1 MKSNRL
7 VLLLI
12 GATLAVGLAAGLMAQ
27 DPMTTPKRTPRST
40 TPAVTPTPPG
50 NQTTTTPG
58 SSDLRRGRTPGAD
71 AGYGSARTPPVPH
84 S

>member
-7 VLLLI
+7 FL
-12 GATLAVGLAAGLMAQ
+12 GAAFAVGVAAGLSAQ
-27 DPMTTPKRTPRST
+27 EPMPTPKRTPGAT
-40 TPAVTPTPPG
+40 TPSVTPTPGG

-58 SSDLRRGRTPGAD
+58 SSDLRRGRTPAAG
-71 AGYGSARTPPVPH
+71 AGYGTARTPAAPR